1 LPSKKKGKEKMAE
14 NIKPGSLFVGEGV
27 VIKGNFDVPDMAAI
41 AGLVEGELTTKQVM
55 VDSSGVI
62 NGKVNAET
70 VEVRGEI
77 TQGLS
82 VTDHLTVYATGKI
95 TGTIEYSQISVEK
108 GAHLTGDLKVISK
121 PSY

>member
-1 LPSKKKGKEKMAE
+1 MAE

-77 TQGLS
+77 TQGLL

>member
-1 LPSKKKGKEKMAE
+1 
-14 NIKPGSLFVGEGV
+14 
-27 VIKGNFDVPDMAAI
+27 
-41 AGLVEGELTTKQVM
+41 
-55 VDSSGVI
+55 
-62 NGKVNAET
+62 
-70 VEVRGEI
+70 
-77 TQGLS
+77 

>member
-1 LPSKKKGKEKMAE
+1 MAD
-14 NIKPGSLFVGEGV
+14 NIKPGSLYVGEGV
-27 VIKGNFDVPDMAAI
+27 IIKGTFDVPDMAAI

-70 VEVRGEI
+70 VEVRVEI

-95 TGTIEYSQISVEK
+95 TGTIEYAQISVEK

>member
-1 LPSKKKGKEKMAE
+1 MAD
-14 NIKPGSLFVGEGV
+14 IKPGSLYVGEGV
-27 VIKGNFDVPDMAAI
+27 IIKGTFDVPDMAAI

-62 NGKVNAET
+62 NGKVNAEI

-95 TGTIEYSQISVEK
+95 TGTIEYAQISVEK
-108 GAHLTGDLKVISK
+108 GAHLTGCLLYTS
-121 PSY
+121 PSPRDRTRSRMPSSA